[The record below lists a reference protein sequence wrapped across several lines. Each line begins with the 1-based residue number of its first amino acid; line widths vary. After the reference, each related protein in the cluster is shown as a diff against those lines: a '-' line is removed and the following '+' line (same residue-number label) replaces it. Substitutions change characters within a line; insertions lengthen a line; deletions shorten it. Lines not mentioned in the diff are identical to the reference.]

1 MSTISSIVMSS
12 TRSILSMIPI
22 TTERQTTRT
31 SGPEDS
37 RRSSSI
43 VRESTIGD
51 GDTDV
56 CCLGRTQ
63 NTLAHLGFSV
73 DVSTSNQSPERQ
85 RISVGLYLDTT
96 IRVRFAFRLRP
107 HDLILDYG
115 NALDKEQE
123 VIKTCMA
130 RNFGKAIEIR
140 FLRATRRTP
149 DSQEYLISEI
159 ELSALH
165 TISLT

>member
-1 MSTISSIVMSS
+1 MSHVSVKEVQNALATKIGA
-12 TRSILSMIPI
+12 LSGFR
-22 TTERQTTRT
+22 EVRQL
-31 SGPEDS
+31 PE
-37 RRSSSI
+37 
-43 VRESTIGD
+43 
-51 GDTDV
+51 
-56 CCLGRTQ
+56 LFGRTQ

-73 DVSTSNQSPERQ
+73 DVGTSTQVQERQ
-85 RISVGLYLDTT
+85 RISVGLYLETLV
-96 IRVRFAFRLRP
+96 RVRFAYRVRP
-107 HDLILDYG
+107 HDLILDLG

-149 DSQEYLISEI
+149 DSQEYIISEI

-165 TISLT
+165 TISIS

>member
-1 MSTISSIVMSS
+1 MSAVSVKEVQNALATKIGEISGFREV
-12 TRSILSMIPI
+12 
-22 TTERQTTRT
+22 RQL
-31 SGPEDS
+31 PE
-37 RRSSSI
+37 
-43 VRESTIGD
+43 
-51 GDTDV
+51 
-56 CCLGRTQ
+56 LFGRTQ

-73 DVSTSNQSPERQ
+73 DVGTSNQSPERQ

>member
-1 MSTISSIVMSS
+1 MSAVSVKEVQNALATKIGE
-12 TRSILSMIPI
+12 LSGFR
-22 TTERQTTRT
+22 EVRQL
-31 SGPEDS
+31 PE
-37 RRSSSI
+37 
-43 VRESTIGD
+43 
-51 GDTDV
+51 
-56 CCLGRTQ
+56 LFGRTQ

-130 RNFGKAIEIR
+130 RNFGKAIEP
-140 FLRATRRTP
+140 LLKP
-149 DSQEYLISEI
+149 Y
-159 ELSALH
+159 
-165 TISLT
+165 

>member
-1 MSTISSIVMSS
+1 MSHVSVKEVQNALATKIGL
-12 TRSILSMIPI
+12 LSGFR
-22 TTERQTTRT
+22 EVRQL
-31 SGPEDS
+31 PE
-37 RRSSSI
+37 
-43 VRESTIGD
+43 
-51 GDTDV
+51 
-56 CCLGRTQ
+56 LFGRTQ

-73 DVSTSNQSPERQ
+73 DVGTSTQVQERQ
-85 RISVGLYLDTT
+85 RISVGLYLETLV
-96 IRVRFAFRLRP
+96 RVRFAYRVRP
-107 HDLILDYG
+107 HDLILDLG

-149 DSQEYLISEI
+149 DSQEYIISEI

-165 TISLT
+165 TISIS